1 MWSEVCHRERRQP
14 ASWTSLGRVAALGA
28 AAGGVAMPQPL
39 RFARCCYTAVIA
51 PDGAASPQSSHR
63 AVLLC
68 TVIASCGAA
77 LPQSLR
83 FALCRYTTASHR
95 AVLGLLY
102 HSHRFVRCCSA
113 TVTRALRAVPLYHCI
128 ASSGAAMHSHR
139 FAQCCSATVT
149 ALRAVPLYHSHR
161 FERCWVYYAT
171 VIASCGAGSA
181 MPQSSLRAVLGLSR
195 LGNRVVR
202 YRVVGGAGLTCVEVQ
217 QQQT

>member
-1 MWSEVCHRERRQP
+1 MDVLGPSRRSGSGGWRCRYATATALRTVLLYRSHR
-14 ASWTSLGRVAALGA
+14 SG
-28 AAGGVAMPQPL
+28 
-39 RFARCCYTAVIA
+39 RCCFT
-51 PDGAASPQSSHR
+51 
-63 AVLLC
+63 
-68 TVIASCGAA
+68 TVIASSGAA
-77 LPQSLR
+77 M
-83 FALCRYTTASHR
+83 
-95 AVLGLLY
+95 

>member
-1 MWSEVCHRERRQP
+1 MDVLGPSRR
-14 ASWTSLGRVAALGA
+14 SGSGGR
-28 AAGGVAMPQPL
+28 
-39 RFARCCYTAVIA
+39 RCCYATATALRTVLLYR
-51 PDGAASPQSSHR
+51 SHR
-63 AVLLC
+63 
-68 TVIASCGAA
+68 SG
-77 LPQSLR
+77 
-83 FALCRYTTASHR
+83 
-95 AVLGLLY
+95 
-102 HSHRFVRCCSA
+102 RCCFT
-113 TVTRALRAVPLYHCI
+113 TVI